1 MQVASPTMPA
11 TLDLA
16 NKRVLIFIVA
26 YNAEKTISSVLSRI
40 PQELRTENVE
50 VLIIDDSH
58 PKLPNEK
65 LLIFNHIAISIYI
78 FSLC

>member
-1 MQVASPTMPA
+1 MNAITIFPSIIKLELFSSLPSCNSP
-11 TLDLA
+11 
-16 NKRVLIFIVA
+16 
-26 YNAEKTISSVLSRI
+26 
-40 PQELRTENVE
+40 
-50 VLIIDDSH
+50 